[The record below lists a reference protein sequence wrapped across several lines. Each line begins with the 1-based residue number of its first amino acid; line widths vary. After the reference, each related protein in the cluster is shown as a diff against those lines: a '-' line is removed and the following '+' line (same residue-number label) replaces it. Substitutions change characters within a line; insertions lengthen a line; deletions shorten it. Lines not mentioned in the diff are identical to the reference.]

1 MTSFAPPNGALAT
14 PEAVAEVADCF
25 ASIAEALHHT
35 LRSLSDQVN
44 VPSEKLYALITEEYG
59 LRTRL
64 GILRGDAKNRVVQGV
79 QLSQV
84 ALTDLLRQTATFIRQ
99 SKSVDGIA
107 FVVNSVSVLCVS
119 VFPGKQQTIDFL
131 VGRLKSEVEPSERA
145 PR

>member
-99 SKSVDGIA
+99 SKSVSEIA

-119 VFPGKQQTIDFL
+119 VFPGKQETIDFL
-131 VGRLKSEVEPSERA
+131 VSRLKSEVEPS
-145 PR
+145 

>member
-79 QLSQV
+79 QLSQG

-131 VGRLKSEVEPSERA
+131 VGRLKFEVEPSESA

>member
-119 VFPGKQQTIDFL
+119 VFPGKQQTIDYL
-131 VGRLKSEVEPSERA
+131 VGRLKSEVEPSESA